1 MIEKQIVKKY
11 MKEYLMQEYIK
22 SHLPIGSYS
31 KIDLRKTP
39 LGEKIIIHTSRPGL
53 VVGRK
58 GANLSELTYVL
69 KNKYG
74 MENPQIEISEI
85 QDASL
90 DPKSVAEKIAA
101 SFEKFGP
108 KRFKPIGYRAL
119 QGILDAD
126 ALGAEIVL
134 SGRGLP
140 SSRAKTWRFLAGH
153 MKKSGDISEN
163 FVKRAFT
170 VANLRSGTVGIKVN
184 ILTKDVIMPDEIRLR
199 EIPLIVEEVKVE
211 KEKLEIKGEPKVKKK
226 TAKKSKKIKIEN
238 EETGIKTEEQ

>member
-58 GANLSELTYVL
+58 GANLSELTNVL

-184 ILTKDVIMPDEIRLR
+184 ILTKDVIMPDEIKLR

-211 KEKLEIKGEPKVKKK
+211 KEKLEIKEEPKIKKK
-226 TAKKSKKIKIEN
+226 TAKKVKKIKIEN